1 MTRVTCEGVSRRV
14 ARGVVYVL
22 IPFMLSACGNDNT
35 TTPTPTLQGLTVTC
49 AAATLSVFGASTQ
62 CAASVRL
69 SNGQTQDQTSTATWS
84 SSNTAIATVSGGLVR
99 AVAQGSATITAT
111 YQGLTSTAAVTVD
124 VPLTGNIVFSFAKSG
139 SGSSWRMVGTIDV
152 TLNRPITPA
161 PALVRVEMEN
171 SLAGA
176 AVAYGSTGGT
186 LLHVDINQTFSSCPV
201 TGNTPPD
208 FVRITD
214 VDRQAVVLRLSAPW
228 SVNTNPCP

>member
-111 YQGLTSTAAVTVD
+111 YQGLC
-124 VPLTGNIVFSFAKSG
+124 SF
-139 SGSSWRMVGTIDV
+139 GSSDMISPGSV
-152 TLNRPITPA
+152 A
-161 PALVRVEMEN
+161 PRRQWFCA
-171 SLAGA
+171 
-176 AVAYGSTGGT
+176 
-186 LLHVDINQTFSSCPV
+186 
-201 TGNTPPD
+201 TPPK
-208 FVRITD
+208 
-214 VDRQAVVLRLSAPW
+214 SALEIAPSPW
-228 SVNTNPCP
+228 GKPWAG